1 MNDSTKIFTREF
13 FSMSSSIAIHLLLLI
28 PISAKIAQ
36 NDIILLQEIQNDG
49 GINGE
54 ENFGIDTEEDI
65 DFTIDLNS
73 FKKTKKNVSP
83 KLTRIINTP
92 QNKKNIKGNQN
103 KQNTIKIDQ
112 RGIYKGSSNGSG
124 NGSGNGAGNGNAA
137 TLNIPGWTWDSQPVV
152 EDSSN
157 EVGKIVFEFTIDD
170 LGYVIGVKTL
180 EKTVSSYVEK
190 LYRDAILNLTFKK
203 IDKVQPQEETIG
215 RITFILQY
223 SE

>member
-28 PISAKIAQ
+28 PISTKIAQ
-36 NDIILLQEIQNDG
+36 NDIILLQEIQKDG
-49 GINGE
+49 GSNDN
-54 ENFGIDTEEDI
+54 ENFSIDNSEDI

-73 FKKTKKNVSP
+73 FKKTKKNVSH
-83 KLTRIINTP
+83 KITRIINTP
-92 QNKKNIKGNQN
+92 NKKSTKGHPN
-103 KQNTIKIDQ
+103 KQNNIKIDQ
-112 RGIYKGSSNGSG
+112 RGIYKGMSNG
-124 NGSGNGAGNGNAA
+124 NGSGNGNGNGNAA

-170 LGYVIGVKTL
+170 LGYVIGIKTL

-215 RITFILQY
+215 KITFILQY

>member
-1 MNDSTKIFTREF
+1 MNDSTKIFAREF

-49 GINGE
+49 GINGK

-73 FKKTKKNVSP
+73 FKKTKKNVSQ

-103 KQNTIKIDQ
+103 KQNKIKIDQ